1 MLTARP
7 LALLACVV
15 TTAALLAACG
25 GTEYETS
32 DMVSAFNKNFAEQ
45 QVVLTCPETV
55 PADAKFD
62 CTFKSTADANWKP
75 QTMTFSIEKDELQGD
90 SEEAVGAAIL
100 KAVAPKTWQDMGL
113 AIALEDMNKIIK
125 KNGYDSVMG
134 LTCPTATDT
143 TTKLTCTMSM
153 SGTDKTADLEMVFE
167 SVDETADGA
176 GYAFV
181 PVSAQVYGETVNSL
195 LPAS

>member
-1 MLTARP
+1 MLTAR
-7 LALLACVV
+7 LFALLTCVV
-15 TTAALLAACG
+15 TTAVLLAACG

-32 DMVSAFNKNFAEQ
+32 DVVSTFNKTFVDQ
-45 QVVLTCPETV
+45 QVALTCPGTV

-75 QTMTFSIEKDELQGD
+75 QTVTFSIEKDELKAD
-90 SEEAVGAAIL
+90 NEEAVAAAIL

-113 AIALEDMNKIIK
+113 AIALEDMNKTIK

-153 SGTDKTADLEMVFE
+153 SGTDKTADLEMIFE
-167 SVDETADGA
+167 TVDDTASGA

-181 PVSAQVYGETVNSL
+181 PSSAKTYGETVNSL
-195 LPAS
+195 LPAN